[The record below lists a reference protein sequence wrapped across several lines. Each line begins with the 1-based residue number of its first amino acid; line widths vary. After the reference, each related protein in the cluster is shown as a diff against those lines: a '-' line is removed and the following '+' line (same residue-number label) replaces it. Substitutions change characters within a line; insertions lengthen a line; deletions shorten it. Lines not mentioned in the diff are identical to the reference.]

1 MDGFV
6 GVNDVIAPRRLKAL
20 SERSDA
26 KGLVQA
32 ASHLGAIGATTVCLA
47 LTWGSWWAA
56 PFFFLQGVLL
66 NQLYAAE
73 HECYHGTA
81 FKTRWLNDWF
91 GRLFGFVNVYPS
103 DYDKWQHFA
112 HHRNTQDWVKDTELL
127 KRKPYGSVWPFLWM
141 FSGVPFFYYRIRSI
155 IGHAF
160 GHIPE
165 KVFTE
170 RQTRI
175 LILSARLHLA
185 GYGLIAA
192 SALALQSW
200 WPLIYWIG
208 PMMCTKWVYWL
219 QGISE
224 HTATTHHRNTLQ
236 NTRTF
241 RTNAFMRWVHWNM
254 TYHTVHHTFPSVPFH
269 RLPELHRE
277 VAANY
282 PHPLP
287 EVTYFGCWWML
298 FRALRRGQTEL
309 DMVAEADAAYLAR
322 MTKARAAE

>member
-6 GVNDVIAPRRLKAL
+6 GVNGVIEPRRLKEL

-32 ASHLGAIGATTVCLA
+32 ASHLGAIAATTTCLA
-47 LTWGSWWAA
+47 LTWGGWWAV
-56 PFFFLQGVLL
+56 PFFFLQGLLL

-112 HHRNTQDWVKDTELL
+112 HHRHTQDWEKDTELL
-127 KRKPYGSVWPFLWM
+127 KRKPYASPWQFLRL
-141 FSGVPFFYYRIRSI
+141 FSGVPFFFQRIRSI
-155 IGHAF
+155 AGHAV

-165 KVFTE
+165 KIFTE
-170 RQTRI
+170 RQARI
-175 LILSARLHLA
+175 LVLSARLHLV
-185 GYGLIAA
+185 GYALVAA
-192 SALALQSW
+192 SAVILQSW
-200 WPLIYWIG
+200 WPVIYWIG
-208 PMMCTKWVYWL
+208 PMMCTKWIYWL
-219 QGISE
+219 QGIGE
-224 HTATTHHRNTLQ
+224 HTGTTHHRNTLQ

-254 TYHTVHHTFPSVPFH
+254 VYHTVHHTFPSVPFH

-277 VAANY
+277 VKARY

-298 FRALRRGQTEL
+298 LRALLGGRTEL
-309 DMVAEADAAYLAR
+309 DLVADADSAYLER
-322 MTKARAAE
+322 MGVAHAAE